1 MSIYLQAPKSA
12 CPSATIRCVQQRGQK
27 ALPVE
32 ASCLFSFSWLV
43 TTNRSFIFFKSCS
56 CYSVALSFMLA
67 CISDS
72 TNLRQGCC
80 LLSAR
85 LGWKYIFEI
94 HKSLWLSSGFPL
106 GWHGKERHMWCAVTS
121 PPPSCGRNAGSSP
134 NKASLPGSRQRA
146 SLRGVNKHH
155 VPQLDWQGT
164 VTANIGQFLMLTAA
178 LIFSLKSLQV

>member
-1 MSIYLQAPKSA
+1 MSIYLQA
-12 CPSATIRCVQQRGQK
+12 PSATIRCVQQRGQK

-32 ASCLFSFSWLV
+32 ASHLFSFPWLV
-43 TTNRSFIFFKSCS
+43 MTNQFSFIFFKSCS

-106 GWHGKERHMWCAVTS
+106 GWHGKEWHMWCAVTS
-121 PPPSCGRNAGSSP
+121 LPPSCGRDAGSSP
-134 NKASLPGSRQRA
+134 NKASLPGSRQSA
-146 SLRGVNKHH
+146 SLRGVNKHR
-155 VPQLDWQGT
+155 VPLLDWQGT

-178 LIFSLKSLQV
+178 SIFF